1 MCLSTDTNRDQM
13 GERDA
18 QALAVNSNDSDN
30 IEVFLSNDFMRHQL
44 QECLEECLAGSFL
57 CLESHYDDTDSSTV
71 EEPINTGDGRDKES
85 HNGLED
91 QGGSCTEGVEDDNVK
106 V

>member
-30 IEVFLSNDFMRHQL
+30 IKVFLSNDFMRHQL
-44 QECLEECLAGSFL
+44 QECLAGSSL
-57 CLESHYDDTDSSTV
+57 CLESHYDNTDSNTV
-71 EEPINTGDGRDKES
+71 EEPINTGEGRDNES
-85 HNGLED
+85 HNGPED
-91 QGGSCTEGVEDDNVK
+91 QGRSCTEDVEDDNTK

>member
-18 QALAVNSNDSDN
+18 QALAVNSNNSDN
-30 IEVFLSNDFMRHQL
+30 IEVFLSNDFMPNQL
-44 QECLEECLAGSFL
+44 QECLQECLAGSSL
-57 CLESHYDDTDSSTV
+57 CLESHCDDTDSSTV
-71 EEPINTGDGRDKES
+71 EEPINPVDGRDKES
-85 HNGLED
+85 HNGPED
-91 QGGSCTEGVEDDNVK
+91 QGGSCTEGVEDDNTK